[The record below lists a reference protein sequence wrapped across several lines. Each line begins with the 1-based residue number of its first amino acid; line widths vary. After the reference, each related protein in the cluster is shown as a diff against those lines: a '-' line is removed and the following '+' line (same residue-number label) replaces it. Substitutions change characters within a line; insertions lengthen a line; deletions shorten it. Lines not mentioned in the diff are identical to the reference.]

1 MKKVLGLFSALTL
14 FLASISCVTQFD
26 DSELRESINSLE
38 QRISAL
44 EKIQNAYKNK
54 LTINSITATKDG
66 YILVFSDNSIVEITN
81 GKDGDTLES
90 INVLDDAILFTLS
103 DGTSF
108 SIPLTMPLSI
118 SLQCKDEIIMAAN
131 SSREIKYEVTSN
143 IDIDIEVLTSADL
156 NAKVCPDDESKKK
169 GHILLIAK
177 EDEMTE
183 YSKVIVLVSNGT
195 STIMK
200 KLSFTQDGMEIVDN
214 SSKTA
219 SCDGGQVSLEFFTD
233 GAYDVVIPD
242 NAKSWISI
250 APVTRSIRK
259 ENVILQV
266 TRNKGKAR
274 SAEIIVKRENS
285 IVSLVYYIHQD
296 AYAES
301 LDRPAIEFTPKSDR
315 EVLIDIYNALD
326 GHNYWPY
333 SNWCT
338 DLPIS
343 EWGGVEVDPITDR
356 VTAIVGIHDV
366 KGKIPATIG
375 NLTELKKLEFLQ
387 ITTNYIP
394 EEIGMLTNLEYLVIR
409 ALPQNHSMGMM
420 PESIGKLTNLK
431 YLNLYV
437 NWTGIPESI
446 SNLNKLESLSLHF
459 NNIGGKIPNCIGE
472 LINLRELDLSRNN
485 FSGFLPQSL
494 ENLTQLE
501 VLDLGN
507 NNLSGE
513 IPSYIGNFS
522 KLKILRLYMNHFSGQ
537 IPRSITNLSL
547 LTELVLSDNNIS
559 GSIPSDIGN
568 LKNLRVLNLEELQLN
583 GNIPE
588 SILQLENLEDLMLF
602 RNELTGTIP
611 KGIGNLKNISTVRL
625 AYNKLSGEIPYDLG
639 NVKDE
644 VWLNQN
650 NLTGPVPE
658 NFRDKDWFRNGWGDI
673 VDGNNLNLESLL
685 PLPAPD
691 FTMYSDTEWRMPVQ
705 IDGLYNKDGITILFQ
720 WTSSCPYFNDAY
732 NMLKNL
738 HESYEESKVKIIS
751 MTFNECESTAL
762 TMPWNTYY
770 NAQLFYPTYAVPT
783 ITVIYDGMVVWSDL
797 IQDRKDL
804 PNFIKENYF

>member
-14 FLASISCVTQFD
+14 FLANTSCVTQFD

-38 QRISAL
+38 QRISVL

-200 KLSFTQDGMEIVDN
+200 KLSFTQEGMEIVDN

-431 YLNLYV
+431 YLNLDV

-446 SNLNKLESLSLHF
+446 SNLKKLESLSLHF

-522 KLKILRLYMNHFSGQ
+522 KLKILSLYMNHFSGQ

-568 LKNLRVLNLEELQLN
+568 LKNLRDLNLEELQLN

-588 SILQLENLEDLMLF
+588 SILQLENLENLMLF
-602 RNELTGTIP
+602 SNELTGTIP

-625 AYNKLSGEIPYDLG
+625 GYNKLSGEIPYDLG
-639 NVKDE
+639 NVKDQ

-650 NLTGPVPE
+650 NLTGPVPK
-658 NFRDKDWFRNGWGDI
+658 NFRDKDWFRNGWGQI
-673 VDGNNLNLESLL
+673 VEGNNLNLESLL
-685 PLPAPD
+685 PIPAPD
-691 FTMYSDTEWRMPVQ
+691 FTMYSDTEWRIPVQ
-705 IDGLYNKDGITILFQ
+705 IDELYNKDGITILFQ
-720 WTSSCPYFNDAY
+720 WTSSCHYFNDAY

-751 MTFNECESTAL
+751 MTYNECKSTAL

-797 IQDRKDL
+797 IQNRKDL

>member
-1 MKKVLGLFSALTL
+1 
-14 FLASISCVTQFD
+14 
-26 DSELRESINSLE
+26 
-38 QRISAL
+38 
-44 EKIQNAYKNK
+44 
-54 LTINSITATKDG
+54 
-66 YILVFSDNSIVEITN
+66 
-81 GKDGDTLES
+81 
-90 INVLDDAILFTLS
+90 
-103 DGTSF
+103 
-108 SIPLTMPLSI
+108 
-118 SLQCKDEIIMAAN
+118 
-131 SSREIKYEVTSN
+131 
-143 IDIDIEVLTSADL
+143 
-156 NAKVCPDDESKKK
+156 
-169 GHILLIAK
+169 
-177 EDEMTE
+177 
-183 YSKVIVLVSNGT
+183 
-195 STIMK
+195 
-200 KLSFTQDGMEIVDN
+200 MEIVDN

-431 YLNLYV
+431 YLNLDV

-446 SNLNKLESLSLHF
+446 SNLKKLESLSLHF

-485 FSGFLPQSL
+485 FSGFCLNP
-494 ENLTQLE
+494 
-501 VLDLGN
+501 
-507 NNLSGE
+507 
-513 IPSYIGNFS
+513 
-522 KLKILRLYMNHFSGQ
+522 LKI
-537 IPRSITNLSL
+537 
-547 LTELVLSDNNIS
+547 
-559 GSIPSDIGN
+559 
-568 LKNLRVLNLEELQLN
+568 
-583 GNIPE
+583 
-588 SILQLENLEDLMLF
+588 
-602 RNELTGTIP
+602 
-611 KGIGNLKNISTVRL
+611 
-625 AYNKLSGEIPYDLG
+625 
-639 NVKDE
+639 
-644 VWLNQN
+644 
-650 NLTGPVPE
+650 
-658 NFRDKDWFRNGWGDI
+658 
-673 VDGNNLNLESLL
+673 
-685 PLPAPD
+685 
-691 FTMYSDTEWRMPVQ
+691 
-705 IDGLYNKDGITILFQ
+705 
-720 WTSSCPYFNDAY
+720 
-732 NMLKNL
+732 
-738 HESYEESKVKIIS
+738 
-751 MTFNECESTAL
+751 
-762 TMPWNTYY
+762 
-770 NAQLFYPTYAVPT
+770 
-783 ITVIYDGMVVWSDL
+783 
-797 IQDRKDL
+797 
-804 PNFIKENYF
+804 

>member
-1 MKKVLGLFSALTL
+1 M
-14 FLASISCVTQFD
+14 TQFD

-90 INVLDDAILFTLS
+90 INVLDDAILFILS

-118 SLQCKDEIIMAAN
+118 SLQCEDEIMMAAN

-169 GHILLIAK
+169 GHILLITK

-183 YSKVIVLVSNGT
+183 YSKIIILVSNGT

-200 KLSFTQDGMEIVDN
+200 KLSFTQEGMEIVDN

-219 SCDGGQVSLEFFTD
+219 SCDGGQISLEFFTD

-266 TRNKGKAR
+266 KRNKGKAR

-326 GHNYWPY
+326 GHNYWSY

-343 EWGGVEVDPITDR
+343 EWGGVKVDPITGR
-356 VTAIVGIHDV
+356 VTEIIGIHDA

-394 EEIGMLTNLEYLVIR
+394 EEIGMLTNLEYFVIR

-431 YLNLYV
+431 YLDLDV

-446 SNLNKLESLSLHF
+446 SNLKKLETLSLHF

-472 LINLRELDLSRNN
+472 LINLRELDLSHNN
-485 FSGFLPQSL
+485 FSGYLPQSL

-522 KLKILRLYMNHFSGQ
+522 KLKILSLYMNHFSGQ

-602 RNELTGTIP
+602 MNELTGTIP
-611 KGIGNLKNISTVRL
+611 KGIGDLKNISSVRL
-625 AYNKLSGEIPYDLG
+625 GYNKLSGEIPYDLG
-639 NVKDE
+639 NVKNQ

-658 NFRDKDWFRNGWGDI
+658 SFRDKDWFRNGWGQI
-673 VDGNNLNLESLL
+673 VDGNNLNLEGLL
-685 PLPAPD
+685 PVPAPD
-691 FTMYSDTEWRMPVQ
+691 FEMYSDTEWRIPVQ
-705 IDGLYNKDGITILFQ
+705 IDELYNKDGITILFQ
-720 WTSSCPYFNDAY
+720 WTSSCSYFNDAY

-751 MTFNECESTAL
+751 MTFNRCESTAL

-770 NAQLFYPTYAVPT
+770 NSQLFYPTYAVPT

-804 PNFIKENYF
+804 PNFIKEYYF